1 MNLLIDII
9 KETKK
14 YSEYIEN
21 INIKN
26 SPVMITGLTF
36 TSKSFFLLSTISS
49 IIGERKKMN
58 EKQGK
63 DNDTKNIYYYI
74 VENEIDIDKK
84 KNDIEYFAKDLGI
97 EVLDFPKK
105 DIRDFDIISESLEI
119 YTKRMNI
126 FNKIIQNRENMLKN
140 DIIIILSIESLMQRI
155 IPFNILANNKIKLKK
170 DDEISQK
177 EIMQKLQVLGY
188 KREDIAENAGEFSK
202 KGGILDIANTEEE
215 GYRVEFW
222 GDTITSIRTYSN
234 ISQKSLKERQE
245 VEILPLTE
253 YIFEKNIGEVIENI
267 RENNYFENKKKKE
280 NKKNKANIKEEKDEI
295 EKILTRKNS
304 RKKID
309 YTEEINEDIERL
321 EQGEI
326 NQLVEKYIDYFYE
339 NEEYL
344 TDYILEK
351 DYIFFDEYNKIF
363 ERSKGI
369 LIEAENQ
376 NVGLIER
383 KRLVNQ
389 ALDSMCDYENILK
402 KIVEKE
408 IYCIYLENE
417 KIKEFDKYNNIIK
430 KNKYEFEF
438 LDYSFLKTEL
448 QNLEEILIKE
458 QEKNEQIYIIA
469 YENYNYIL
477 EDIIN
482 KNKNKNKSENE
493 DEDEE
498 ENENKNKELK
508 KEESYLKNNIQILKG
523 KISKGFRVKEEKKNY
538 LVISVDSETA
548 RKNEK
553 RAGKNSLFTNAE
565 NIIFADLEQGDYIVH
580 KVNGIGRF
588 IEIKRVEVQGISKD
602 YIKIEYRDSDYLY
615 VPTDDLSNVRK
626 FIGAARK

>member
-9 KETKK
+9 KGTKK
-14 YSEYIEN
+14 YSEYIKN

-36 TSKSFFLLSTISS
+36 ASKSFFLLSTISS
-49 IIGERKKMN
+49 IIEERRKMN

-63 DNDTKNIYYYI
+63 GDDTKNIYYYI
-74 VENEIDIDKK
+74 VENEIDIYKK

-126 FNKIIQNRENMLKN
+126 FNKIIQNRENILKN
-140 DIIIILSIESLMQRI
+140 DTIIILSIETLMQRI

-202 KGGILDIANTEEE
+202 KGGILDISNTEEE

-245 VEILPLTE
+245 LEILPLTE
-253 YIFEKNIGEVIENI
+253 YIFEKNIEEIIENI
-267 RENNYFENKKKKE
+267 RENNYFENKK
-280 NKKNKANIKEEKDEI
+280 NKKNKSNIKEEKDEI

-389 ALDSMCDYENILK
+389 ALDNMCDYENILK
-402 KIVEKE
+402 KIVKKE
-408 IYCIYLENE
+408 TCCIYLENE
-417 KIKEFDKYNNIIK
+417 KIKEFDKYNNIIN

-482 KNKNKNKSENE
+482 KNKNKDKRKNE
-493 DEDEE
+493 YED
-498 ENENKNKELK
+498 ENENKNEELK
-508 KEESYLKNNIQILKG
+508 KEESCLKNNIQILKG

-548 RKNEK
+548 RNNEK